1 MQAAKDWILGASED
15 SGLAFYSA
23 EGFLEAE
30 EGEVPGQFPLAT
42 PPSRKAKRA
51 AKPAVTPTG
60 GGVPGE
66 RAKRV
71 TTASLA
77 ASLDQ
82 LLAVV
87 PALSSQIQTLSEK
100 QQLLESRVVAP
111 SRAGALGL
119 SQPLSASLVPAAGG
133 AQDVAKMFAT
143 PPPRTKEPGLLGLSK
158 AQSHQPLELAAL
170 EEERAHATAPEG
182 DLARAVL
189 AQSQAL
195 TALLGQMAQSSE
207 DPMMDLGATASS
219 ATRGA
224 LGRAKLQAELAS
236 HSGSFF
242 DVGAEGT
249 GSTHAASDFY
259 HGLCGGFAPPGR
271 QWHHV
276 YGALRRF
283 RPPPG
288 LGPHPLPS
296 DGGDGLHA
304 GREPRGGE
312 GRPGPIGRL
321 HRPGCV
327 MDGRRFDLAAL
338 LTLQEDPLSSI
349 YINRQQSSL
358 SRARAF
364 SPLADQ
370 RWVTVALAFVKELGV
385 ILSKHLELTGAAPGS
400 SKPQPS
406 EAAAKSKPV
415 PKKKGK
421 GGGKAAS
428 SGQWPSSS
436 GRGGGVADA
445 LPAKNQSMPAVSS
458 PEGLEPNPLRDTMS
472 FTTWAICLP
481 RWILQSR
488 SDFAWN
494 LRRTFCFSTRQSK
507 SLPTT
512 AFPLPLPSLP
522 EGVRVGSPKL
532 SRRRFLKLCKARVL
546 HVTVCALNQMYLGR
560 FPTMDD
566 LGRRPNRSQQAIV
579 SRLRALIAVCGASNE
594 PFPLA
599 PGRSGP
605 ELSACLF
612 QLEHFASHCPE
623 LQGSYLDRPV
633 GFRENSAYAAPSQ
646 VP

>member
-1 MQAAKDWILGASED
+1 MFLEKEQGESPRHHWQRLWISFWLWSQRCHRRSRPYQRSSSYWKAGLLRPQGQGLLACRSHYLRAWCLQPAALKMWLRCLQLRPQERRSLDFLVCQRRRATNPWSLGACS
-15 SGLAFYSA
+15 F
-23 EGFLEAE
+23 
-30 EGEVPGQFPLAT
+30 
-42 PPSRKAKRA
+42 
-51 AKPAVTPTG
+51 G
-60 GGVPGE
+60 GGESPCDGAGGGFGACSPCPITGPHRLAVANGTEQRGPDDGPWCDSFQCYSGGPRPGE
-66 RAKRV
+66 
-71 TTASLA
+71 
-77 ASLDQ
+77 
-82 LLAVV
+82 
-87 PALSSQIQTLSEK
+87 
-100 QQLLESRVVAP
+100 
-111 SRAGALGL
+111 
-119 SQPLSASLVPAAGG
+119 
-133 AQDVAKMFAT
+133 
-143 PPPRTKEPGLLGLSK
+143 
-158 AQSHQPLELAAL
+158 
-170 EEERAHATAPEG
+170 
-182 DLARAVL
+182 
-189 AQSQAL
+189 
-195 TALLGQMAQSSE
+195 
-207 DPMMDLGATASS
+207 ASS
-219 ATRGA
+219 RTC
-224 LGRAKLQAELAS
+224 LSLWELL
-236 HSGSFF
+236 H
-242 DVGAEGT
+242 VGAEGT

-259 HGLCGGFAPPGR
+259 HGLCGRFAPPGR

-296 DGGDGLHA
+296 DGGDGLDA

-349 YINRQQSSL
+349 YINHQQSSL

-472 FTTWAICLP
+472 FATWAICLP
-481 RWILQSR
+481 RWIFQSR

-560 FPTMDD
+560 FPTMDE
-566 LGRRPNRSQQAIV
+566 LGRRPNSSQQAII
-579 SRLRALIAVCGASNE
+579 SRLQALIAVCGASNE

-605 ELSACLF
+605 ELNACLF

-623 LQGSYLDRPV
+623 LQGSYT
-633 GFRENSAYAAPSQ
+633 
-646 VP
+646 